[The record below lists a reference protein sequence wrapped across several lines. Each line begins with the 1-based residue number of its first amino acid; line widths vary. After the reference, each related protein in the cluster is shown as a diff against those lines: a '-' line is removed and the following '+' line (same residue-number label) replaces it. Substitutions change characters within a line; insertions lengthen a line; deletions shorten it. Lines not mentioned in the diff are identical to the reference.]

1 MMALGF
7 ILGCSAKLLVPTTAC
22 VGNGIMIAVTA
33 LGVIVGG
40 WALWVEEKMEQK
52 EARMR
57 DGASSAGKAH
67 ADLPAANH
75 EEAPAGSGKQRD
87 K

>member
-1 MMALGF
+1 MALWF
-7 ILGCSAKLLVPTTAC
+7 ILGCLGCSAKLLVPTTEC

-52 EARMR
+52 
-57 DGASSAGKAH
+57 DAGWDQFGREGTCRPPKRKAT
-67 ADLPAANH
+67 
-75 EEAPAGSGKQRD
+75 R
-87 K
+87 